1 MDYLKRHMKIA
12 YEVKKIIKEIDS
24 NAKVYVFGSTV
35 RGKYTASSD
44 IDMLVVTEKIEE
56 KNRMAVEVYKHVEA
70 PVELHIVTPEK
81 FENWYKKFIK
91 PEELVEIE

>member
-1 MDYLKRHMKIA
+1 MEIA

-24 NAKVYVFGSTV
+24 NAKVFVFGSTV
-35 RGKYTASSD
+35 RGNYTASSD

-56 KNRMAVEVYKHVEA
+56 KNNMAVKVYKNIEA

-81 FENWYKKFIK
+81 FENWYKRFIK
-91 PEELVEIE
+91 PDELIEIK